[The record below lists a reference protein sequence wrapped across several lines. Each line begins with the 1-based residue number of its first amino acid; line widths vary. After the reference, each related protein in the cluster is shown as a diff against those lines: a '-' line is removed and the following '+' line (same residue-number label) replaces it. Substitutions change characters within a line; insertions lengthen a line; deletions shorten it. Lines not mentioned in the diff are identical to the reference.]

1 MKQTTKEDSVR
12 RLHKISGQVAGIQKM
27 IDQGRDCSDILQQV
41 VAVRA
46 ALDQL
51 GVVLLTQ
58 HLQTCVLRLN
68 VTGEADYCHTLPE
81 EQWSEEIKKSLTRFL
96 K

>member
-1 MKQTTKEDSVR
+1 MKQATKEDATK
-12 RLHKISGQVAGIQKM
+12 RLNKISGQVAGILRMVEQE
-27 IDQGRDCSDILQQV
+27 RDCDEILQQV

-51 GVVLLTQ
+51 GINLLTQ
-58 HLQTCVLRLN
+58 HLQTCVLQLN
-68 VTGEADYCHTLPE
+68 VTGEDDCCHPLPE
-81 EQWSEEIKKSLTRFL
+81 DQWSEEVKRSLSRFL